1 MKTLLHAEHVLLFDF
16 YSGRFPIYEDDMVQD
31 QRLRLLMT
39 IEIRAIF
46 YITCNDIN
54 RWRPYVSTTYA
65 FYLFWRLAE
74 SLNCCAV
81 LAYSVHMIGTTTI
94 PIEDQQRCN
103 NLRIVFQDDSNELQ
117 TNNKHIFSNVDKSY
131 FCDNLT

>member
-54 RWRPYVSTTYA
+54 R
-65 FYLFWRLAE
+65 
-74 SLNCCAV
+74 
-81 LAYSVHMIGTTTI
+81 
-94 PIEDQQRCN
+94 
-103 NLRIVFQDDSNELQ
+103 
-117 TNNKHIFSNVDKSY
+117 
-131 FCDNLT
+131 

>member
-1 MKTLLHAEHVLLFDF
+1 MLNIILLFDF
-16 YSGRFPIYEDDMVQD
+16 YSGRFPISEDDMVQD

-46 YITCNDIN
+46 SITCNDIN

-65 FYLFWRLAE
+65 FNLFWRLAE

-81 LAYSVHMIGTTTI
+81 LAYNVHMIGTATI
-94 PIEDQQRCN
+94 PIENQQRCK
-103 NLRIVFQDDSNELQ
+103 NLRILF
-117 TNNKHIFSNVDKSY
+117 
-131 FCDNLT
+131 